1 MVQSK
6 RIVEALKQAL
16 RTRGISYAE
25 VARGLELSESSVKR
39 LFSTAAFSLQRLEAV
54 CDLAGLDLLELAR
67 DADAARFRMPALT
80 VEQER
85 EFVDDPELLLVAV
98 CALNRWPFER
108 ILDHY
113 RFTASR
119 LVALLARLD
128 RMGLIE
134 LLPGNRIR
142 PRIARNFAWLPDGP
156 IHRFF
161 VDRLQ
166 SEFLAGAF
174 QPDRDAHRVA
184 WGMLSAESAAALRTR
199 IAALTDAFDELTR
212 GDEVRAD
219 AAARGTCL
227 LVALREWEPS
237 PFRAMRR
244 TETGRGTDSTPAS
257 TAGGHGL

>member
-16 RTRGISYAE
+16 RTRGVSYAQ
-25 VARGLELSESSVKR
+25 VARGLALSESSVKR
-39 LFSTAAFSLQRLEAV
+39 LFSTGAFSLHRLEAV

-67 DADAARFRMPALT
+67 QADAQRYRMPALT
-80 VEQER
+80 VDQER
-85 EFVDDPELLLVAV
+85 ELVGDPALLLVAV
-98 CALNRWPFER
+98 CALNRWSFER
-108 ILDHY
+108 ILERY
-113 RFTASR
+113 RFDPPR
-119 LVALLARLD
+119 LVGLLARLD

-142 PRIARNFAWLPDGP
+142 LRIARSFAWLPDGP

-174 QPDRDAHRVA
+174 EPERDVHRVA
-184 WGMLSAESAAALRTR
+184 WGMLSAESATALRTR

-219 AAARGTCL
+219 TTARGTCL

-244 TETGRGTDSTPAS
+244 P
-257 TAGGHGL
+257 

>member
-6 RIVEALKQAL
+6 RIVEALKLAL
-16 RTRGISYAE
+16 RTRGVSYAQ
-25 VARGLELSESSVKR
+25 VARGLALSESSVKR
-39 LFSTAAFSLQRLEAV
+39 LFSTGAFSLHRLEAV

-67 DADAARFRMPALT
+67 QADARRYRMPALT
-80 VEQER
+80 VDQER
-85 EFVDDPELLLVAV
+85 ELVGDPALLLVAV

-108 ILDHY
+108 ILERY
-113 RFTASR
+113 RFDPPR

-142 PRIARNFAWLPDGP
+142 LRIARNFAWLPDGP

-174 QPDRDAHRVA
+174 EPERDVHRVA
-184 WGMLSAESAAALRTR
+184 WGMLSAESATTLRTR
-199 IAALTDAFDELTR
+199 IATLSDAFDELTR
-212 GDEVRAD
+212 GDEVRPD
-219 AAARGTCL
+219 TGARGTCL

-244 TETGRGTDSTPAS
+244 P
-257 TAGGHGL
+257 

>member
-16 RTRGISYAE
+16 RTRGVSYAQ
-25 VARGLELSESSVKR
+25 VARGLALSESSVKR
-39 LFSTAAFSLQRLEAV
+39 LFSTGAFSLHRLEAV

-67 DADAARFRMPALT
+67 QADAQRYRMPALT
-80 VEQER
+80 VDQER
-85 EFVDDPELLLVAV
+85 ELVGDPALLLVAV
-98 CALNRWPFER
+98 CALNRWSFER
-108 ILDHY
+108 ILERY
-113 RFTASR
+113 RFDTPR
-119 LVALLARLD
+119 LVGLLARLD

-142 PRIARNFAWLPDGP
+142 LRIARSFAWLPDGP

-174 QPDRDAHRVA
+174 EPERDVHRVA
-184 WGMLSAESAAALRTR
+184 WGMLSAESATALRTR

-219 AAARGTCL
+219 TTARGTCL

-244 TETGRGTDSTPAS
+244 P
-257 TAGGHGL
+257 

>member
-6 RIVEALKQAL
+6 RIVEALKLAL
-16 RTRGISYAE
+16 RTHGVSYAQ
-25 VARGLELSESSVKR
+25 VARGLALSESSVKR
-39 LFSTAAFSLQRLEAV
+39 LFSTGAFSLHRLEAV

-67 DADAARFRMPALT
+67 QADAQRYRMPALT
-80 VEQER
+80 VDQER
-85 EFVDDPELLLVAV
+85 ELVGDPALLLVAV

-108 ILDHY
+108 ILERY
-113 RFTASR
+113 RFDPPR

-134 LLPGNRIR
+134 FLPGNRIR
-142 PRIARNFAWLPDGP
+142 LRIARNFAWLPDGP

-174 QPDRDAHRVA
+174 EPERDVHRVA
-184 WGMLSAESAAALRTR
+184 WGMLSAESATALRTR
-199 IAALTDAFDELTR
+199 IATLSDAFDELTR
-212 GDEVRAD
+212 GDEVRPD
-219 AAARGTCL
+219 TGARGTCL

-244 TETGRGTDSTPAS
+244 P
-257 TAGGHGL
+257 